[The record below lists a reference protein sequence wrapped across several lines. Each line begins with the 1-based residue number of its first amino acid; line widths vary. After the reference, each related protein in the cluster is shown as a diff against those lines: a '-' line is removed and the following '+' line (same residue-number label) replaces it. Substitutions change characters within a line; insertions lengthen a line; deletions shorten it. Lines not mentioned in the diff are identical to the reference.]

1 MSSSSSSPAVAVDR
15 AWVQD
20 AACLGVDPE
29 LWFTTDRDSYE
40 RAQAIRI
47 CGDCDVKAQCLK
59 VARKRRERFG
69 IWGGVD
75 FNK

>member
-1 MSSSSSSPAVAVDR
+1 MAVDR

-29 LWFTTDRDSYE
+29 LWFPRERDSYE
-40 RAQAIRI
+40 HHQAIRI
-47 CGDCDVKAQCLK
+47 CGTCDVRTECLK